1 MSLKFTDGVR
11 FQNGA
16 NDMRLVDIDDI
27 ARSNVTGKTAI
38 LNFLDKWE
46 KDHPLK
52 EIHIQEDDGWEITM
66 QKK

>member
-1 MSLKFTDGVR
+1 
-11 FQNGA
+11 
-16 NDMRLVDIDDI
+16 MRLVDIDDI

-66 QKK
+66 QKKK